1 MIFRRYGNA
10 YQSVELNFDSKALN
24 EIGFRRDRV
33 ESIPTDELEAFEKKT
48 THELVAE
55 AEGSVQDE
63 TEQLLL
69 ERLAEQLLAIDR
81 NLGTG
86 EILVVDNDQ
95 GNDWPKTKQ
104 QTKNH
109 PTRPMT
115 TAAEAPARVR
125 HRVCVRGAT
134 TGSGCPSTV
143 A

>member
-33 ESIPTDELEAFEKKT
+33 ESIPAEELDGFEKKT

-55 AEGSVQDE
+55 AEGAVQDE
-63 TEQLLL
+63 TEQLML
-69 ERLAEQLLAIDR
+69 ERLAEQILAIDR
-81 NLGTG
+81 NLGPG

-104 QTKNH
+104 QTTNVIVGGENRLH
-109 PTRPMT
+109 FSYTMGPPLRATVWRRP
-115 TAAEAPARVR
+115 
-125 HRVCVRGAT
+125 G
-134 TGSGCPSTV
+134 
-143 A
+143 

>member
-33 ESIPTDELEAFEKKT
+33 ESIPAEELDAFEKKA

-55 AEGSVQDE
+55 AEGAVQDE

-81 NLGTG
+81 NLGPG

-104 QTKNH
+104 KTTNVIVGGENKLH
-109 PTRPMT
+109 FAYTMGPPLRATVWRRP
-115 TAAEAPARVR
+115 
-125 HRVCVRGAT
+125 G
-134 TGSGCPSTV
+134 
-143 A
+143 

>member
-33 ESIPTDELEAFEKKT
+33 ESIPAEELDTFEKKT
-48 THELVAE
+48 THQLEAE

-63 TEQLLL
+63 TETLLL

-81 NLGTG
+81 NLASG
-86 EILVVDNDQ
+86 EILVVENDQ

-104 QTKNH
+104 KTTNVIVGGENRLH
-109 PTRPMT
+109 FTYTMGPPLRATVWRRP
-115 TAAEAPARVR
+115 
-125 HRVCVRGAT
+125 G
-134 TGSGCPSTV
+134 
-143 A
+143 